1 MYLHSRNTGGDFIK
15 IVKENRS
22 RFSTGVVHSYTG
34 CVEELKEIIS
44 LDLYVGVNGCSFKTE
59 ENLEVLKHIPLDKI
73 MIETDSPYCEIRNTH
88 AGSKLVKTKTIDV
101 KKEKFKMGSKVK
113 SRNEP
118 SNIIQVAE
126 VLSAVFNKPIEE
138 IAEISYQNSLRCFGL

>member
-73 MIETDSPYCEIRNTH
+73 MIETGSNT
-88 AGSKLVKTKTIDV
+88 
-101 KKEKFKMGSKVK
+101 
-113 SRNEP
+113 
-118 SNIIQVAE
+118 
-126 VLSAVFNKPIEE
+126 
-138 IAEISYQNSLRCFGL
+138 